1 MTLSRDKEVRTKM
14 MNTLKVG
21 ALLAALTALFVAM
34 GSLIGGAAGA
44 AVAFVFALAMN
55 VATYWYSDRM
65 VIAMTRAQPVS
76 PTEAPELHA
85 MVERLSRKAGIPKPA
100 LYVVPD
106 PSPNAFATGR
116 DPKHAAVAVN
126 EGLLRILDR
135 PEVEGVIAHE
145 IAHIKNRDTLTM
157 TVVATV
163 VGAIMMIA
171 NIAQFAVIFGQS
183 DEDGPSP
190 LALLAM
196 ALVAPF
202 AAMILQLAISRARE
216 YEADRTGAMLAGT
229 PRGLANALLKLERGA
244 AMVPSHL
251 PPQTAHLCIVNPLA
265 GVGGFVASLFRT
277 HPPVEDRVRKLL
289 ALEAGR

>member
-1 MTLSRDKEVRTKM
+1 

-21 ALLAALTALFVAM
+21 ALLAALTALFVAL
-34 GSLIGGAAGA
+34 GSWVGGPAGA
-44 AVAFVFALAMN
+44 AVAFVFALVMN
-55 VATYWYSDRM
+55 AATYWFSDRM
-65 VIAMTRAQPVS
+65 VISMTRARPVS
-76 PTEAPELHA
+76 PAEAPELHA
-85 MVERLSRKAGIPKPA
+85 MVDRLSHRAGIPKPA
-100 LYVVPD
+100 LYIVPD

-171 NIAQFAVIFGQS
+171 NFAQFAAIFGQS
-183 DEDGPSP
+183 DEDSPNP

-202 AAMILQLAISRARE
+202 AATILQLAISRARE
-216 YEADRTGAMLAGT
+216 YEADRVGALLAGK

-244 AMVPSHL
+244 TLVPSHL
-251 PPQTAHLCIVNPLA
+251 PPQTAHLCIVNPLG
-265 GVGGFVASLFRT
+265 GVGSFLSSLFRT
-277 HPPVEDRVRKLL
+277 HPPVEDRVRRLN
-289 ALEAGR
+289 ALEAAPWA

>member
-1 MTLSRDKEVRTKM
+1 

-34 GSLIGGAAGA
+34 GSWVGGPAGA
-44 AVAFVFALAMN
+44 AVALVFALVMN
-55 VATYWYSDRM
+55 VATYWFSDRL

-76 PTEAPELHA
+76 PSEAPELHA
-85 MVERLSRKAGIPKPA
+85 MVDRLSMLAGIPKPA
-100 LYVVPD
+100 LYIVPD
-106 PSPNAFATGR
+106 SSPNAFATGR

-126 EGLLRILDR
+126 EGLLRILER

-171 NIAQFAVIFGQS
+171 NIAQFAAIFGQS
-183 DEDGPSP
+183 DEDAPSP

-202 AAMILQLAISRARE
+202 AATILQLAISRARE
-216 YEADRTGAMLAGT
+216 YEADRTGALLAGT

-244 AMVPSHL
+244 AALPSHL

-265 GVGGFVASLFRT
+265 GVGGFVAALFRT
-277 HPPVEDRVRKLL
+277 HPPVEDRVRKLME
-289 ALEAGR
+289 LEGRQWV

>member
-1 MTLSRDKEVRTKM
+1 M

-21 ALLAALTALFVAM
+21 ALLAALTALFVAL
-34 GSLIGGAAGA
+34 GSWVGGPAGA
-44 AVAFVFALAMN
+44 AVAFVFALVMN
-55 VATYWYSDRM
+55 AATYWFSDRM
-65 VIAMTRAQPVS
+65 VISMTRARPVS
-76 PTEAPELHA
+76 PAEAPELHA
-85 MVERLSRKAGIPKPA
+85 MVDRLSHRAGIPKPA
-100 LYVVPD
+100 LYIVPD

-171 NIAQFAVIFGQS
+171 NFAQFAAIFGQS
-183 DEDGPSP
+183 DEDSPNP

-202 AAMILQLAISRARE
+202 AATILQLAISRARE
-216 YEADRTGAMLAGT
+216 YEADRVGALLAGK

-244 AMVPSHL
+244 TLVPSHL
-251 PPQTAHLCIVNPLA
+251 PPQTAHLCIVNPLG
-265 GVGGFVASLFRT
+265 GVGSFLSSLFRT
-277 HPPVEDRVRKLL
+277 HPPVEDRVRRLN
-289 ALEAGR
+289 ALEAAPWA

>member
-1 MTLSRDKEVRTKM
+1 M

-34 GSLIGGAAGA
+34 GSWVGGPAGA
-44 AVAFVFALAMN
+44 AVALVFALVMN
-55 VATYWYSDRM
+55 VATYWFSDRL

-76 PTEAPELHA
+76 PSEAPELHA
-85 MVERLSRKAGIPKPA
+85 MVDRLSMLAGIPKPA
-100 LYVVPD
+100 LYIVPD

-171 NIAQFAVIFGQS
+171 NIAQFAAIFGQS

-202 AAMILQLAISRARE
+202 AATILQLAISRARE
-216 YEADRTGAMLAGT
+216 YEADRTGALLAGT

-244 AMVPSHL
+244 AVVPSHL

-265 GVGGFVASLFRT
+265 GVGGFVATLFRT
-277 HPPVEDRVRKLL
+277 HPPVEDRVRKLME
-289 ALEAGR
+289 LEGRQWV

>member
-1 MTLSRDKEVRTKM
+1 M

-34 GSLIGGAAGA
+34 GSWVGGPAGA
-44 AVAFVFALAMN
+44 AVALVFALVMN
-55 VATYWYSDRM
+55 VATYWFSDRL

-76 PTEAPELHA
+76 PSEAPELHA
-85 MVERLSRKAGIPKPA
+85 MVDRLSMLAGIPKPA
-100 LYVVPD
+100 LYIVPD
-106 PSPNAFATGR
+106 SSPNAFATGR

-126 EGLLRILDR
+126 EGLLRILER

-171 NIAQFAVIFGQS
+171 NIAQFAAIFGQS
-183 DEDGPSP
+183 DEDAPSP

-202 AAMILQLAISRARE
+202 AATILQLAISRARE
-216 YEADRTGAMLAGT
+216 YEADRTGALLAGT

-244 AMVPSHL
+244 AALPSHL

-265 GVGGFVASLFRT
+265 GVGGFVAALFRT
-277 HPPVEDRVRKLL
+277 HPPVEDRVRKLME
-289 ALEAGR
+289 LEGRQWV